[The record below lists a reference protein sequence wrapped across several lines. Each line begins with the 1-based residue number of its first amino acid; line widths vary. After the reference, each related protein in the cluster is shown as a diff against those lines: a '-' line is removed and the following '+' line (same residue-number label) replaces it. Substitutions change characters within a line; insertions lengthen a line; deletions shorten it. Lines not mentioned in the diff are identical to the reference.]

1 MGARVASRIAPT
13 IDRLL
18 YGGRRVKF
26 LCERCKTRYSI
37 GDDRVRG
44 KILKIRCK
52 NCANVIT
59 VREGMNEDAAGDSA
73 ARRQRPTTAAP
84 TSLAPATGNGSSS
97 GKAPAALEEEWY
109 CSIDGQQS
117 GPFSLAEAQRWVAT
131 KSYDA
136 ELHCWCEGFEDWLPV
151 DKVSHFRNLR
161 KPPRPNVPTASRS
174 AVTTTRREED
184 PKPLFA
190 STMAALERNAD
201 SGAARAQAVE
211 PVPAIAPSLSTGL
224 GARQNG
230 TPSQTAKGT
239 SPNSQFG
246 GVGAP
251 TSSATSPGMGVITT
265 SAASNAVA
273 DMFEAK
279 TAIDDGDS
287 ASTAISPP
295 SDDAVPS
302 SRGYRSGGAAI
313 GVPEPRRVDD
323 DDDEGE
329 LAIGEVSRVVNLADL
344 ARTRSP
350 KKSPAARPSGRFT
363 PLPRSPTADVRDALA
378 QATQAAGSQGPADSA
393 AATGALGSTASPGDS
408 VIAAQASVKVQRRGL
423 MVLVG
428 LAAVFLLGGIAAVV
442 WFVVNSG
449 DDGSGAG
456 SLARAG
462 EIDTSRP
469 EEVIRRA
476 AQEPIAP
483 AVGSA
488 KPTTVVRKWT
498 GPAVPHPGSGAISTD
513 VPDTTDPTKTKLRID
528 EIEDMA
534 RKQNDG
540 TNRCYMRAQKGA
552 LGIEIQDLKKVAV
565 TVTVAQDGSVSEV
578 GLSDHADDQFGKCLI
593 GRVRTWKF
601 RASPGGTFRFEL
613 AFAQP

>member
-1 MGARVASRIAPT
+1 MEARVASGIAPT

-18 YGGRRVKF
+18 YGERRVKF

-59 VREGMNEDAAGDSA
+59 VREGMNDEAASDAA

-84 TSLAPATGNGSSS
+84 ASIAPSIAPAAGNGSVPD
-97 GKAPAALEEEWY
+97 KAPAALEEEWY
-109 CSIDGQQS
+109 CSVDGQQS

-161 KPPRPNVPTASRS
+161 KPPRPNLSPGARPPV
-174 AVTTTRREED
+174 VTTRREED

-201 SGAARAQAVE
+201 SGRARAVE
-211 PVPAIAPSLSTGL
+211 PVPAASPSRSTGL
-224 GARQNG
+224 AARQNG

-239 SPNSQFG
+239 SPNSQLG
-246 GVGAP
+246 GAVVAP
-251 TSSATSPGMGVITT
+251 TSSATSPGMGVLKT
-265 SAASNAVA
+265 SAASNAAA

-279 TAIDDGDS
+279 TSIDDSDS
-287 ASTAISPP
+287 ARTAISPP
-295 SDDAVPS
+295 LDDAMPG
-302 SRGYRSGGAAI
+302 SRGYRSAVATS
-313 GVPEPRRVDD
+313 GVPEPRSVDE
-323 DDDEGE
+323 DDDEGG

-344 ARTRSP
+344 ARTRSG

-378 QATQAAGSQGPADSA
+378 QVTGTHGPADSA
-393 AATGALGSTASPGDS
+393 AATAALGSVASPGDS
-408 VIAAQASVKVQRRGL
+408 VIAAQASVGLQRRGL
-423 MVLVG
+423 VVLIG
-428 LAAVFLLGGIAAVV
+428 LAAVLLLGGIAAVV
-442 WFVVNSG
+442 LFVVKGS

-476 AQEPIAP
+476 AQEPIVP
-483 AVGSA
+483 AAGSA
-488 KPTTVVRKWT
+488 KPTTVRKWT
-498 GPAVPHPGSGAISTD
+498 GTAVPHPAITTD
-513 VPDTTDPTKTKLRID
+513 VPETTDATKAKLRID

-593 GRVRTWKF
+593 GRVKTWKF
-601 RASPGGTFRFEL
+601 RASTGGTFRFEL